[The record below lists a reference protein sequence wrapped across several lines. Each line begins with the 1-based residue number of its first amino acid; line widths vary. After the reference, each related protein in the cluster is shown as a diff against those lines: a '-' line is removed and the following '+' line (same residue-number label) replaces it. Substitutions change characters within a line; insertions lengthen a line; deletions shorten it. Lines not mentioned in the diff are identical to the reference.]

1 MENQTTSITQATE
14 EASSWL
20 DSVIDYSPR
29 ILFAI
34 LSILITVFIARLVRN
49 WLKRFVASR
58 IQNKTIGDLVAS
70 MASIVVIVIGAIVAL
85 QILQLEDAV
94 TSVLAGAGI
103 IGLALGFAFQD
114 VAANFISGVIIATQ
128 EQFSVGDLIE
138 TQDVFGTVKKIEL
151 RMTAVQ
157 TLTGQ
162 IVYIPN
168 KDIVL
173 NIMTDYSQFG
183 QRRVDIAV
191 GVSYQTDLD
200 KAEQLAI
207 EAVKD
212 IDGTLDSPS
221 PSLFYTEFADSS
233 INFEVRFWIKSSSSQ
248 VPYLKAR
255 SDAIKNI
262 KTVFADNDINIP
274 FPITTVKMADK

>member
-1 MENQTTSITQATE
+1 
-14 EASSWL
+14 
-20 DSVIDYSPR
+20 
-29 ILFAI
+29 
-34 LSILITVFIARLVRN
+34 
-49 WLKRFVASR
+49 
-58 IQNKTIGDLVAS
+58 